1 MTKEAKA
8 ARVIQEHEFQDLLDA
23 LTKREYQILGPTVE
37 SNAVVYDSITTV
49 DELPIG
55 WVDHLDAGEYRLVKS
70 RKKTFFGFVASA
82 HSWKRFLHPAEQKLW
97 DAKRDGRRFTI
108 EQQPVENS
116 RRAFLGVRPCE
127 LQAISIHDTV
137 LTQGPHVDQS
147 YEQRRKN
154 LFIIAVNCVNPGG
167 TCFCASMNTG
177 PKATSGFDLSLTEIL
192 DSNRH
197 FFLVEIGSK
206 AGLELIDDLGAKPA
220 TEAEIETADKIMQ
233 RAANKMNRSL
243 DAANIRELLLRKFDD
258 PHWEQIADRCLTCGN
273 CTMVCPTCFCFNIED
288 VTDLTGQ
295 EAERLKKWDS
305 CFVSDYSY
313 IHGGCIRSSTMSRYR
328 QWMMH
333 KLAYWV
339 DQFGMSGC
347 VGCGRRKLA
356 HLKINGEKIKSQIEE
371 GIIVWKTLNGF

>member
-273 CTMVCPTCFCFNIED
+273 CTMVCPTCFCITVED
-288 VTDLTGQ
+288 RTDLSGDI
-295 EAERLKKWDS
+295 AERLSKWDS
-305 CFVSDYSY
+305 CHTLDYSY
-313 IHGGCIRSSTMSRYR
+313 IHGGNIRSSVASRYR

-333 KLAYWV
+333 KLAYWP
-339 DQFGMSGC
+339 DQFGTSGC
-347 VGCGRRKLA
+347 VGCGRCITWCPA
-356 HLKINGEKIKSQIEE
+356 GIDITEE
-371 GIIVWKTLNGF
+371 AGALRERN